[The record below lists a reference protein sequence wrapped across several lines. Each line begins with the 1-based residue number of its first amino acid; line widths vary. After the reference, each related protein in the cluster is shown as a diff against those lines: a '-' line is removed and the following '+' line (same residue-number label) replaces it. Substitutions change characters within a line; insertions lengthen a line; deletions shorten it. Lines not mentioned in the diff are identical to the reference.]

1 MVKQFAELF
10 ERYDAVVLP
19 VCSGMSYRDEDVAP
33 YACYEENI
41 YTAPASI
48 SGLPAVVCAGVQVVG
63 KAFTDGMLLELAKIA
78 EEGK

>member
-1 MVKQFAELF
+1 MNA
-10 ERYDAVVLP
+10 
-19 VCSGMSYRDEDVAP
+19 AP

-63 KAFTDGMLLELAKIA
+63 AAFTDGMLLELAKIA